1 MMATPYSPP
10 KENTITTSFTT
21 VHKNKNYKF
30 PFTCPFKPSS
40 NLVKIDED
48 EALPSVGPKAPKSK
62 LPVLCNFPLDC
73 QPGLEFAEFIAAF
86 PAYEATVDD
95 VREWLKMW
103 FKACPTLTNDVY
115 LPKFLDR
122 VCTNGAFLHMFKS
135 YNYFELMF
143 HQFNMDLGNG
153 DCKFYPE
160 GILLELVQ
168 HAWFAKVKAGAWA

>member
-1 MMATPYSPP
+1 MMASPNSPP

-21 VHKNKNYKF
+21 VIKDKNYKF
-30 PFTCPFKPSS
+30 PFTSPFKPSS

-48 EALPSVGPKAPKSK
+48 EALPSTGPKAPKAK
-62 LPVLCNFPLDC
+62 LPVPCNFPLDC
-73 QPGLEFAEFIAAF
+73 QPGPEFAEFVAAF
-86 PAYEATVDD
+86 PSYEATIED
-95 VREWLKMW
+95 VQEWLKMW
-103 FKACPTLTNDVY
+103 LNACPTLTNDAF
-115 LPKFLDR
+115 LSKFLDR

-143 HQFNMDLGNG
+143 RQFNMDVGNG
-153 DCKFYPE
+153 DFQFYPE